1 MKRRMLRMSGLL
13 LGATLVAGAGGC
25 GDDGGGSTGTPT
37 GAGTGGS
44 GGDGVGGSTSSTGA
58 GGEGGD
64 GEGGGAPGCAQTAAG
79 PTRGSAMAL
88 RPDDGLL
95 LVANRDAGTVSSL
108 PVDATMSPPAIGART
123 ELALGGEPWQVAMDA
138 CGDRAYVVLRESQQ
152 LVELDLTEGLSA
164 GRQVAVGSEPTAV
177 ALSPNNRSAFVANWV
192 EGTVSVVDTATM
204 AVSQTYDLNAVLAD
218 TGYLGGSV
226 SGATARPGL
235 AHPRSIAVTNDGDD
249 EDDDERLF
257 VTEFFAQ
264 RTAPEASD
272 ASNADDNWV
281 GLVYAIDLGD
291 GTIAT
296 YPLAPVVDTGFVNAN
311 AQPTGCF
318 PNQLQSVTV
327 ADGRVYVTSICASP
341 EGPVDPKTMTHPV
354 VHVLDATTGD
364 AIGAPTN
371 LNALLDDA
379 FAGAPGLYPLVTN
392 DLVFQPGTSD
402 AFAIANGTDAAYR
415 LHVDGGTITSV
426 GSAGGHHVDLSPPTI
441 DATLRG
447 HGPIAVAFT
456 SSGDF
461 AFVANDVSRNV
472 TVLDVDPSVDGIAG
486 SAGDPLVFASA
497 DLPTD
502 PSALSRLRGKRFFG
516 TGRDRWSLGG
526 QGWGACQSC
535 HFEGLSDNVTWYF
548 ARGPRQ
554 STSLDGS
561 FATNDPTDQRI
572 FNWTAV
578 FDEIHDF
585 ENVARGLDGAV
596 GALVHTLSDPP
607 VNADRINLGDT
618 TLFPPAGAGGLNGSA
633 EQVSD
638 DMSLLS
644 DWDDIEAFIQNIR
657 SPRAPVGLS
666 QADVIAGEAVFSQ
679 AKCAGCHGGAKWTL
693 SRRFYTPSG
702 ATNEALLSAAY
713 DGAALIAAGFPA
725 ALLPA
730 EAGAQFM
737 RSPNPKSGAF
747 DQIQCVLR
755 PVGTFAV
762 SPPGVGTVELRA
774 DMVSVGQGDEA
785 TGRGFNVP
793 SILGMQVGAPFFH
806 AGNAR
811 TLEELLSSLFSGH
824 HAALTPGW
832 TPSGQDVAH
841 LVAYLSS
848 IDESTTPWP
857 LPAIGADGGDF
868 CVAP

>member
-1 MKRRMLRMSGLL
+1 
-13 LGATLVAGAGGC
+13 
-25 GDDGGGSTGTPT
+25 
-37 GAGTGGS
+37 
-44 GGDGVGGSTSSTGA
+44 
-58 GGEGGD
+58 
-64 GEGGGAPGCAQTAAG
+64 
-79 PTRGSAMAL
+79 
-88 RPDDGLL
+88 
-95 LVANRDAGTVSSL
+95 
-108 PVDATMSPPAIGART
+108 
-123 ELALGGEPWQVAMDA
+123 DA
-138 CGDRAYVVLRESQQ
+138 CGDRAYVVLRRSQQ
-152 LVELDLTEGLSA
+152 LVELDARGGLSV

-192 EGTVSVVDTATM
+192 EGTVSVVDTASMTM
-204 AVSQTYDLNAVLAD
+204 SHTYDLNATLAD
-218 TGYLGGSV
+218 TGYLGNSV

-235 AHPRSIAVTNDGDD
+235 AHPRSIAITNDGDD
-249 EDDDERLF
+249 EDDDERVF

-281 GLVYAIDLGD
+281 GLVYAIDLDD
-291 GTIAT
+291 GAITT
-296 YPLAPVVDTGFVNAN
+296 YPLAPVLDTGFLDGAS
-311 AQPTGCF
+311 QPTGCF

-364 AIGAPTN
+364 AIGTPTN
-371 LNALLDDA
+371 LNAVLDAA

-392 DLVFQPGTSD
+392 DLVFQPGTGD
-402 AFAIANGTDAAYR
+402 AFVTANGIDAAYR
-415 LHVDGGTITSV
+415 LAIDAGVVTGV
-426 GSAGGHHVDLSPPTI
+426 GSDAGDVIDLSPSALDP
-441 DATLRG
+441 ALRG
-447 HGPIAVAFT
+447 HGPIGIVVT
-456 SSGDF
+456 STGGY
-461 AFVANDVSRNV
+461 AFVANDISRNV
-472 TVLDVDPSVDGIAG
+472 TVLDIDPTVDGIAG
-486 SAGDPLVFASA
+486 GAGDPAVVPSA

-502 PSALSRLRGKRFFG
+502 AGELSRLAGKRFFG

-561 FATNDPTDQRI
+561 FATGDPSDQRI

-607 VNADRINLGDT
+607 VVGDRINLGDS

-644 DWDDIEAFIQNIR
+644 DWDDIEAYIQNIR
-657 SPRAPVGLS
+657 SPRAPVGLAP
-666 QADVIAGEAVFSQ
+666 ADVAAGEAVFTA

-702 ATNEALLSAAY
+702 ATNEALLTAAY
-713 DGAALIAAGFPA
+713 DGAALMAAGFPA

-730 EAGAQFM
+730 DAGLQFM

-755 PVGTFAV
+755 PVGTFGI
-762 SPPGVGTVELRA
+762 SPPGVGTVELRG
-774 DMVSVGQGDEA
+774 DMVSVGQGNEPS
-785 TGRGFNVP
+785 GRGFNVP

-824 HAALTPGW
+824 HAALNDGFAPTN
-832 TPSGQDVAH
+832 QDVAH
-841 LVAYLSS
+841 LVAYLLS
-848 IDESTTPWP
+848 IEESTIPWT
-857 LPAIGADGGDF
+857 LPALGADGGDF
-868 CVAP
+868 CAAP